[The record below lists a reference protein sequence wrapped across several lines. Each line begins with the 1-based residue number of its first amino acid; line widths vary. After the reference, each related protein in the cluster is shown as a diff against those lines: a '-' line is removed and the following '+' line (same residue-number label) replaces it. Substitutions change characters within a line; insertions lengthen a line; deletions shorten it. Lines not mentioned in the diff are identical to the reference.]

1 MNNKQTNIFLVRH
14 GQTTWNLEKRW
25 QGSKN
30 SNLTA
35 LGVEQA
41 QTTKTYLDQCQ
52 VDFAYVSPLQRA
64 QDTISILLEDK
75 DIKAVVLDDIREL
88 NIGPWEGITQEDTK
102 QTDPMEFHNFWKAP
116 DCFSLQGAETFDELQ
131 KRVVSAVNSI
141 FDQHEGCNILLV
153 SHWISIKVA
162 LAHFSTTPLSKL
174 PTMSDPLNAQVICLH
189 KNGNDVSI
197 L

>member
-30 SNLTA
+30 SNLTD
-35 LGVEQA
+35 LGIEQA
-41 QTTKTYLDQCQ
+41 QKAKKYLDTCH
-52 VDFAYVSPLQRA
+52 VDSAYVSPLQRA
-64 QDTISILLEDK
+64 QDTMTILLEDK
-75 DIKAVVLDDIREL
+75 DIEAIILEDIREL
-88 NIGPWEGITQEDTK
+88 NIGPWEGVTQEDTK
-102 QTDPMEFHNFWKAP
+102 QTDPEEFHNFWKAP
-116 DCFSLQGAETFDELQ
+116 DRFSLKGAETFEDLQ
-131 KRVVSAVNSI
+131 NRVVQALNTI
-141 FDQHEGCNILLV
+141 FDKHEGCNILLV

-174 PTMSDPLNAQVICLH
+174 PLMSDPLNAQVLCLH
-189 KNGNDVSI
+189 KNGKEVSI

>member
-35 LGVEQA
+35 LGVQQA
-41 QTTKTYLDQCQ
+41 QKTKEYLDKCHI
-52 VDFAYVSPLQRA
+52 DSAYVSPLQRA
-64 QDTISILLEDK
+64 QDTMTILLEDK
-75 DIKAVVLDDIREL
+75 DIQAIILDDIQEL
-88 NIGPWEGITQEDTK
+88 NIGPWEGVTQEDTK
-102 QTDPMEFHNFWKAP
+102 QTDPHEFHNFWKAP
-116 DCFSLQGAETFDELQ
+116 DRFSLKGAETFYELQ
-131 KRVVSAVNSI
+131 KRVVQALNTI
-141 FDQHEGCNILLV
+141 FNKHEGCNILLV

-162 LAHFSTTPLSKL
+162 LAHFSTTPISKL
-174 PTMSDPLNAQVICLH
+174 PSMNNPQNAQVICLH